1 MRWWSLSMSTSS
13 TPRPAAHFVTPKWAT
28 WWPTLLLAL
37 TRDDRLRLPVACT
50 SPVSRVRAVQKTKLA
65 AGPMRSSA
73 SFLLPTLAPCASLP
87 LGTDGFVNTSGPA
100 VVLRWPD
107 RGGVGPASRRR
118 TRPSHHGAHDL
129 AQCRS
134 GHCLV
139 CNL

>member
-1 MRWWSLSMSTSS
+1 VVVIVDVHVIDPQTSS
-13 TPRPAAHFVTPKWAT
+13 PFCDAQMGNMVANAF
-28 WWPTLLLAL
+28 LAL

-107 RGGVGPASRRR
+107 RDGVGPASRRR
-118 TRPSHHGAHDL
+118 TRPKPPW
-129 AQCRS
+129 CP
-134 GHCLV
+134 
-139 CNL
+139 